1 MPLSWWTNN
10 AILSIW
16 DDLSYYWGFYIFVEM
31 IEVPAIFCLKK
42 KKVELFPIKI
52 KKKMAASLEI
62 IEGCVV
68 SYP

>member
-1 MPLSWWTNN
+1 MLYGRYLLAYS
-10 AILSIW
+10 L
-16 DDLSYYWGFYIFVEM
+16 DLHLHKEHFSQK
-31 IEVPAIFCLKK
+31 KK

-52 KKKMAASLEI
+52 KKKKIVAASLEI

>member
-1 MPLSWWTNN
+1 MLYGRHLLAYS
-10 AILSIW
+10 L
-16 DDLSYYWGFYIFVEM
+16 DLHLHKEH
-31 IEVPAIFCLKK
+31 FCLKK

>member
-1 MPLSWWTNN
+1 MLYGSYLL
-10 AILSIW
+10 AYSL
-16 DDLSYYWGFYIFVEM
+16 DLHLHKEHFSQ
-31 IEVPAIFCLKK
+31 KK

-52 KKKMAASLEI
+52 KKKIVAASLEI